1 MSKSSMMS
9 RRNFVKLAA
18 VSAAAGALAACA
30 PKATPA
36 PAAQPTTAPAAP
48 AAPPTAAPKAKVEV
62 TFQAR
67 GDEAIFKV
75 FRDLKAD
82 FESRVEGITI
92 KIDEAPTEWWQK
104 LQVATAGGT
113 APDACFSAA
122 GNVQVGARMGIYSP
136 MNPFL
141 DADPRYKYD
150 DFFPMALYSG
160 SYKGEYYHA
169 PYDGGT
175 VTLNYNI
182 DLFEEEGLPIPDAKT
197 PLTWQEY
204 FELAMKLTKDLDGRK
219 PGESGFDPT
228 RIKQYGCN
236 PGTGYFFQWIR
247 WNGGELFLE
256 KEMDKYE
263 TCLIDSPEA
272 TEAIQFL
279 ADFGAKH
286 HCAPSPAFEQSTPIN
301 LFNGNLAMDFQ
312 GVWNNVRQRQVEF
325 RWDVAPLIQGKVR
338 RPLAWWSGL
347 SLLTDGKHKDEAYEW
362 CWYCTS
368 VDGQS
373 IVSKLGQAVPHLK
386 ALAYSEVF
394 LDPTTKPDNDQVYL
408 DELEHPGISIHGT
421 IWHYQSELGSI
432 VSAEMGPIWRGEKQ
446 ASEVLPV
453 VAQKIT
459 HLAKTGEV
467 T

>member
-1 MSKSSMMS
+1 MSELTKIT
-9 RRNFVKLAA
+9 RRGFLRVTALMAGAA
-18 VSAAAGALAACA
+18 ALAACA

-36 PAAQPTTAPAAP
+36 PAGAPAPKAAEQPAAAP
-48 AAPPTAAPKAKVEV
+48 ASKEKVEV

-82 FESRVEGITI
+82 FESRVDGITI

-104 LQVATAGGT
+104 LQVAVAGGT
-113 APDACFSAA
+113 APDSCFSAA
-122 GNVQVGARMGIYSP
+122 GSVQQGAFIGLFNAMDDY
-136 MNPFL
+136 L
-141 DADPRYKYD
+141 DADPRYNYD
-150 DFFPMALYSG
+150 DFYPMSLYSG
-160 SYKGEYYHA
+160 EYKGEYYHL

-175 VTLNYNI
+175 VVLNYNI
-182 DLFEEEGLPIPDAKT
+182 DLFEEEGLPLPDPKV
-197 PLTWQEY
+197 PLTWDEY
-204 FELAMKLTKDLDGRK
+204 LELGLKLTKDMDGRK
-219 PGESGFDPT
+219 PGESGFDPS

-236 PGTGYFFQWIR
+236 PGTGYYFQWIR
-247 WNGGELFLE
+247 WNGGELFAEEDRE
-256 KEMDKYE
+256 KRENC
-263 TCLIDSPEA
+263 TIDSPEA
-272 TEAIQFL
+272 IEAVQFL

-286 HCAPSPAFEQSTPIN
+286 HCSPSPAFEQSSPIN

-325 RWDVAPLIQGKVR
+325 NWDVAPLLQGRAR

-347 SLLTDGKHKDEAYEW
+347 SLLTDGKNKAEGYEW
-362 CWYCTS
+362 LWYCTS

-386 ALAYSEVF
+386 ALANSPVF
-394 LDPTTKPDNDQVYL
+394 LDPNTKPDNDQVYL
-408 DELEHPGISIHGT
+408 DELNHPDISIHAG
-421 IWHYQSELGSI
+421 IWHYQAGLNTI
-432 VSAEMGPIWRGEKQ
+432 IAAEMGPVWRGEKT
-446 ASEVLPV
+446 AAEVLPG
-453 VAQKIT
+453 VAAKLT